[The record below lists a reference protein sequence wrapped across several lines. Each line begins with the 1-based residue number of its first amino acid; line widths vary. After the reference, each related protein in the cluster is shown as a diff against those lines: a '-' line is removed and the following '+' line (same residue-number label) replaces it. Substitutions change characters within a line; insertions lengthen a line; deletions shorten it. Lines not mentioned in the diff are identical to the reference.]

1 MAKSSAS
8 YTTSVPG
15 VTGYDTA
22 RSGRLSVPGVTGYDT
37 ARSGR
42 LYMAQWVQPLANGQ
56 RKHCKKRGFTTI
68 RDAAAYKRKM
78 EEANDRGV
86 GIDPAASR
94 ITISQLSEEW
104 LDMRKSV
111 VKTRTWESEEKRKM
125 EEANDRGVGIDPAA
139 SRITISQLSEEWLD
153 MRKSVVKTRTWE
165 SEESHHR
172 VHIVP
177 YWGDTTIGS
186 IRFSAI
192 QAWVAE
198 LTGEGLAPKTVHNV
212 YADFAALIRYAL
224 RDRLITVNPC
234 DGIKLPKIP
243 PREMVCLT
251 PEELGRLADA
261 SGYYKPY
268 ILTLGTCGLRD
279 GEARYYKPYIL
290 TLGTCGLRDGE
301 ARALRVRN
309 IDFDK
314 RRIAVES
321 TFERTNTEGWIEN
334 PPKTWERRDVAVPA
348 VTIDALREL
357 CADKAPDDFVFR
369 QPNGEMMPQ
378 QKRGRRRT
386 GRHDRRATRTLRRQ
400 STRRLRVPPTKRRDD
415 APTKASARRKEGRSL
430 PMVRARDRG
439 QRRTLT
445 AHTRSTPHDGIH
457 RHLRRCQRESGAETL
472 RPQGRE
478 RDAQHICVPVRA
490 RSG

>member
-1 MAKSSAS
+1 MAKGSAS
-8 YTTSVPG
+8 YTT
-15 VTGYDTA
+15 
-22 RSGRLSVPGVTGYDT
+22 SVPGVTGYDT

-111 VKTRTWESEEKRKM
+111 VKTRTWESEE
-125 EEANDRGVGIDPAA
+125 
-139 SRITISQLSEEWLD
+139 
-153 MRKSVVKTRTWE
+153 
-165 SEESHHR
+165 SHHR

-177 YWGDTTIGS
+177 YWGDATIGS

-198 LTGEGLAPKTVHNV
+198 LTGEGLAPKTVHNI
-212 YADFAALIRYAL
+212 YADFAALLRYAL

-261 SGYYKPY
+261 SG
-268 ILTLGTCGLRD
+268 
-279 GEARYYKPYIL
+279 YYKPYIL

-369 QPNGEMMPQ
+369 QPNGDMMPQ
-378 QKRGRRRT
+378 QKRAHVAKKEGAFQWFGRAIVDSGVPSLRIHDL
-386 GRHDRRATRTLRRQ
+386 RHTTASIAISAGANVKAVQKLLGHKDAKETLNTYASLFERDLDEVADRMNTAMTT
-400 STRRLRVPPTKRRDD
+400 PPTP
-415 APTKASARRKEGRSL
+415 APSRESMRKE
-430 PMVRARDRG
+430 
-439 QRRTLT
+439 
-445 AHTRSTPHDGIH
+445 
-457 RHLRRCQRESGAETL
+457 
-472 RPQGRE
+472 
-478 RDAQHICVPVRA
+478 
-490 RSG
+490 